1 MGQPQAESGVEPRF
15 GAGAQLNRAKVL
27 RARGRGLGE
36 QERHK
41 NPAVKVQAAEVR
53 HDVGDGRGNDR
64 RPPKIPVHV
73 YLRLCPE
80 SKSRLNG
87 LEAATET

>member
-1 MGQPQAESGVEPRF
+1 MSQAESGVEPRF
-15 GAGAQLNRAKVL
+15 CAGAELTRAKVL

-41 NPAVKVQAAEVR
+41 NPAVKVQPAEVC
-53 HDVGDGRGNDR
+53 HDIERGRGNDR

-73 YLRLCPE
+73 Y
-80 SKSRLNG
+80 S
-87 LEAATET
+87 